1 MRSVTLSSVFEFV
14 PVSFEEI
21 TNCLR
26 FTRCAPAL
34 NRLRNNKNHQN
45 EIANIRREQIIHVER
60 RRRFYL
66 FVISWWWVINSIEN
80 GRKGEKRFFYCVSH
94 VIVHKSDCKLLI
106 QKRMDPARGNWKR
119 AQRESHLLSPFVVV
133 VVVVGLFVYLFEI
146 CLIYYYRLARA
157 FCRSW
162 TIMAYSLANSF
173 ACRCLTPW
181 T

>member
-94 VIVHKSDCKLLI
+94 VIVHKSDCELLI
-106 QKRMDPARGNWKR
+106 QKRMDPALGNWKR

-133 VVVVGLFVYLFEI
+133 VGLFFIYLKFVWFIITDLQGLFVEVG
-146 CLIYYYRLARA
+146 
-157 FCRSW
+157 
-162 TIMAYSLANSF
+162 
-173 ACRCLTPW
+173 P
-181 T
+181 